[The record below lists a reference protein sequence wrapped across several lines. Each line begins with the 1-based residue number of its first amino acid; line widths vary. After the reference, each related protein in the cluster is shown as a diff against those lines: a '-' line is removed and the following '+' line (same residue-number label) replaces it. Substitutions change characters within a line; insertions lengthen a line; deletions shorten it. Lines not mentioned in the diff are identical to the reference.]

1 MGIVNQILAFF
12 LSLSILV
19 ILHELG
25 HYLFAR
31 LFNTRV
37 EKFYLFF
44 NPWFEIFKF
53 KKGDTEY
60 GLGWLP
66 LGGYVKIAGMID
78 ESMDTKQ
85 MQSPPQPYEYR
96 AKPAWQ
102 RFLIISGGVLV
113 NFILALV
120 IYSMVLFTW
129 GEEYL
134 PTKNLTYGVACDP
147 LAEEMGFRNGDKII
161 SLDGNEVES
170 FTQIAPLMVLETIS
184 KVTIERNGELMD
196 IEIDSKHIPQQLKT
210 ATLFQPRYPLE
221 LALVAPESEAEKAGF
236 KVGDKLAAIN
246 GQEAKFFDEF
256 RKAVLTNISKSIA
269 VTMERDGQLVD
280 LTVEVPE
287 NGMVGIGS
295 TNPSN
300 YFELKKIE
308 YSFVQAI
315 PAGINRGTRMISNY
329 LKQLK
334 LVFSPKTKAYE
345 SVGGFITIGSIFP
358 KVWDWQAFWDLTA
371 LISIILAIMNMLPIP
386 ALDGGHMLF
395 LAYEMVSGRKPGDKF
410 MEYAQIAG
418 MVLILSLVLFA
429 NANDV
434 IKLFR

>member
-25 HYLFAR
+25 HYIFAR
-31 LFNTRV
+31 IFKTRV

-44 NPWFEIFKF
+44 DPWFELFKF
-53 KKGDTEY
+53 KKGETEY
-60 GLGWLP
+60 GIGWLP
-66 LGGYVKIAGMID
+66 LGGYVKISGMID

-85 MQSPPQPYEYR
+85 LQSPPQPYEYR

-113 NFILALV
+113 NFVLALV

-129 GEEYL
+129 GEQYL
-134 PTKNLTYGVACDP
+134 PTKSLTYGVTCDP
-147 LAEEMGFRNGDKII
+147 LAEEMGFKNGDIII
-161 SLDGNEVES
+161 SLDGKEVES
-170 FTQIAPLMVLETIS
+170 FTQIAPHIVLEEVS
-184 KVTIERNGELMD
+184 KVTVERDGELAE
-196 IEIDSKHIPQQLKT
+196 IEIDEKFLPQLLKT
-210 ATLFQPRYPLE
+210 PALFQPRYPLE
-221 LALVAPESEAEKAGF
+221 LGHVEPKSAADEAGF

-246 GQEAKFFDEF
+246 GEPAMYFDQF
-256 RKAVLTNISKSIA
+256 RNAVKSSINDTITF
-269 VTMERDGQLVD
+269 TMERQGSTID
-280 LTVEVPE
+280 LSVRIPE
-287 NGMVGIGS
+287 NGMIGIAS
-295 TNPSN
+295 TNPIDF
-300 YFELKKIE
+300 FEVKTNE
-308 YSFVQAI
+308 YSFFEAF
-315 PAGINRGTRMISNY
+315 PAGINRGFRMISNY

-386 ALDGGHMLF
+386 ALDGGHMMF
-395 LAYEMVSGRKPGDKF
+395 LVYEMVSGRKPGDKF

-418 MVLILSLVLFA
+418 MILILSLVIFA
-429 NANDV
+429 NANDI
-434 IKLFR
+434 IKLFK

>member
-25 HYLFAR
+25 HYTFAR
-31 LFNTRV
+31 IFKTRV

-44 NPWFEIFKF
+44 NPWFELFKI
-53 KKGDTEY
+53 KKGETEY
-60 GLGWLP
+60 GIGWLP
-66 LGGYVKIAGMID
+66 LGGYVKISGMID

-85 MQSPPQPYEYR
+85 LQTPPQPYEYR

-102 RFLIISGGVLV
+102 RFIIISGGVLV
-113 NFILALV
+113 NFILALA
-120 IYSMVLFTW
+120 IYSMVLYTW

-134 PTKNLTYGVACDP
+134 PTKSLTYGVTCDP
-147 LAEEMGFRNGDKII
+147 LAEEMGFKNGDKII
-161 SLDGNEVES
+161 SLDGMEVLS
-170 FTQIAPLMVLETIS
+170 FTQIAPLIVLEEVN
-184 KVTIERNGELMD
+184 KVTVERNGELTD
-196 IEIDSKHIPQQLKT
+196 VSIDKKHLPQLLKT
-210 ATLFQPRYPLE
+210 PALFQPRYPLE
-221 LALVAPESEAEKAGF
+221 LGYVEPKSAAEAAGF
-236 KVGDKLAAIN
+236 MVGDKLAGID

-256 RKAVLTNISKSIA
+256 RKAVQSNISDS
-269 VTMERDGQLVD
+269 VTFTMLRGDQLVD
-280 LTVEVPE
+280 IQVLIPE
-287 NGMVGIGS
+287 NAMIGIGS
-295 TNPSN
+295 INPADF
-300 YFELKKIE
+300 FEFNKTE
-308 YSFVQAI
+308 YSFLEAI

-358 KVWDWQAFWDLTA
+358 KVWNWQAFWDLTA

-386 ALDGGHMLF
+386 ALDGGHMVF
-395 LAYEMVSGRKPGDKF
+395 LVYEMVSGRKPSDKF

-429 NANDV
+429 NANDIV
-434 IKLFR
+434 KLFR